1 MGLNVRDRRG
11 STAQP
16 LTVSSATSLNVRRA
30 EIQYRAA
37 AATALRLSALIDL
50 YIHPLYILVIKILS
64 SISILP
70 HPSIL
75 YPLWG
80 PLITLS
86 KYIHMR
92 SCFEEFIKTNLM
104 VQSKFHLDF
113 WFVSYNIFCYI
124 K

>member
-37 AATALRLSALIDL
+37 AATARLSALMDL
-50 YIHPLYILVIKILS
+50 YIHHLYILVIKILS

-75 YPLWG
+75 YIILYPLWG
-80 PLITLS
+80 ST
-86 KYIHMR
+86 YH
-92 SCFEEFIKTNLM
+92 FI
-104 VQSKFHLDF
+104 
-113 WFVSYNIFCYI
+113 
-124 K
+124 